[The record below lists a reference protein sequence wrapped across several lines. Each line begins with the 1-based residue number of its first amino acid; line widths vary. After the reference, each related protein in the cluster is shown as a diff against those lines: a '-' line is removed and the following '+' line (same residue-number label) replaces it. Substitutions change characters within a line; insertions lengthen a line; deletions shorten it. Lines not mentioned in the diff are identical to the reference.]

1 MSEFTI
7 DDVGK
12 TFKDRDGKQWLMIEQ
27 KDIVL
32 SPESVSGGDV
42 IWQALVGGSGTV
54 RTNKYGI
61 LRGDEN
67 LANPSVFIAPPA
79 AVTKPQTVKS
89 ENRFIIPDIGDMY
102 LDKWS
107 GRSWKLFNIT
117 GDNLCVWHAPVDN
130 HPDDI
135 LYTTLSGWQ
144 TTVSG
149 DSVLP
154 IKRMFD
160 PSEAPVEVSGD
171 IRMVVD
177 NESRIDMI
185 KATDPMTGKT
195 ASIVTIS
202 ETPPAAALMQQQ
214 AAERSDTFEVPQEP
228 LADAGDSGV
237 KIEIG
242 AVQSGKQAKAI
253 TEAGREALQELTD
266 KGMDEAVVSKMVRV
280 WENTMVGKY
289 PPKLDLLPTQAL
301 AMVQQLLADPTS
313 LPVHEHLGVKAE
325 RYYLAHSICAQL
337 FRLERLIQEMD

>member
-1 MSEFTI
+1 MSKFTEADI
-7 DDVGK
+7 GHHFTYRDSSVEWRLDRIKDGFAYWSTDGRTMHDARHKIHTDLKGYVVKVEGSIVAGK
-12 TFKDRDGKQWLMIEQ
+12 DKR
-27 KDIVL
+27 
-32 SPESVSGGDV
+32 
-42 IWQALVGGSGTV
+42 
-54 RTNKYGI
+54 
-61 LRGDEN
+61 
-67 LANPSVFIAPPA
+67 VFTPIP
-79 AVTKPQTVKS
+79 
-89 ENRFIIPDIGDMY
+89 ENRFVTPDVGDTY
-102 LDKWS
+102 LDLRT
-107 GRSWKLFNIT
+107 GRRWKLKKIDHDT
-117 GDNLCVWHAPVDN
+117 CTWTSPVDN

-149 DSVLP
+149 NSVLP

-195 ASIVTIS
+195 ASITTIS
-202 ETPPAAALMQQQ
+202 ETPPAAALMQQRD
-214 AAERSDTFEVPQEP
+214 AERSDTFEAPQEP

-301 AMVQQLLADPTS
+301 AMVQQLLADPAS

-325 RYYLAHSICAQL
+325 RYYLAHSVCAQL